1 VTVLQ
6 KLRES
11 IGAIDGSLQKLKI
24 AYSGFESGFPQ
35 GGIVEVIGTGKTE
48 FVAKFLSEHEQE
60 KAAWIESE
68 FSVNPCA
75 LSQKGV
81 ALGNVL
87 FMRTQRES
95 IWTVREVLQSQV
107 FSIVVTSFVEFPE
120 NDLRRMQILAE
131 RAKVNLF
138 ILSQEFHHSF
148 VPQLQLQ
155 VSRDQQTGRLEW
167 KIKKQR
173 GSW

>member
-1 VTVLQ
+1 MTVLQ

-11 IGAIDGSLQKLKI
+11 IGAIDGSVQKAKV

-35 GGIVEVIGTGKTE
+35 GGIVELIGAGKTE
-48 FVAKFLSEHEQE
+48 FVAKFLSEHQQE
-60 KAAWIESE
+60 RVVWIEVDL
-68 FSVNPCA
+68 SVNPCA

-81 ALGNVL
+81 ALRNVL
-87 FMRTQRES
+87 FVQAQRES
-95 IWTVREVLQSQV
+95 LWTVREALQSQV
-107 FSIVVTSFVEFPE
+107 FSVVVTSFVEFSE
-120 NDLRRMQILAE
+120 SELRRTQILAE

-138 ILSQEFHHSF
+138 ILSENFHHSF
-148 VPQLQLQ
+148 VPQLQLH
-155 VSRDQQTGRLEW
+155 VTRDQQTGGLDW